1 MRPHS
6 LDEVVGQDHLV
17 GSDGVIRAFLERRE
31 LPSMIF
37 WGPPGCGKTTMARL
51 LADASGA
58 EMVTFSAV
66 LSGVKEARSVM
77 AEASQRRKLE
87 GRRTVL
93 FVDEIHRFNRAQQ
106 DAFLP
111 FVEVGDI
118 VLVGATTENP
128 SFELNRALLSR
139 VKVYILEALGDVDMT
154 RLLER
159 ALHDRER
166 GLGET
171 GVEADGEALAM
182 IGRLAGGDARQALNH
197 LELAV
202 SLAGAGEPGV
212 IDEALVQKVAQKA
225 VAVYDKGREEH
236 FNLISALHKAVRNS
250 DVDASLYWLGRMLEG
265 GADPRFVVRRMLRM
279 ASEDIGMADPRALEQ
294 VAAAAHAVEHMGMP
308 ECELALAQ
316 ATVYLALAHK
326 SNAIYKAYG
335 AVKREVG
342 ERPGLA
348 IPMAIRNAPT
358 GLMKDAGYGKGYRY
372 AHDEA
377 SGVSRM
383 QCLPDELEGAVFY
396 RPTRRG
402 WEQRIGER
410 LKEIAELKK
419 KS

>member
-1 MRPHS
+1 
-6 LDEVVGQDHLV
+6 
-17 GSDGVIRAFLERRE
+17 
-31 LPSMIF
+31 
-37 WGPPGCGKTTMARL
+37 
-51 LADASGA
+51 
-58 EMVTFSAV
+58 
-66 LSGVKEARSVM
+66 
-77 AEASQRRKLE
+77 
-87 GRRTVL
+87 
-93 FVDEIHRFNRAQQ
+93 
-106 DAFLP
+106 
-111 FVEVGDI
+111 
-118 VLVGATTENP
+118 
-128 SFELNRALLSR
+128 
-139 VKVYILEALGDVDMT
+139 
-154 RLLER
+154 
-159 ALHDRER
+159 
-166 GLGET
+166 
-171 GVEADGEALAM
+171 
-182 IGRLAGGDARQALNH
+182 
-197 LELAV
+197 
-202 SLAGAGEPGV
+202 
-212 IDEALVQKVAQKA
+212 
-225 VAVYDKGREEH
+225 
-236 FNLISALHKAVRNS
+236 
-250 DVDASLYWLGRMLEG
+250 
-265 GADPRFVVRRMLRM
+265 
-279 ASEDIGMADPRALEQ
+279 MADPRALEQ